1 MEKLIVKFISL
12 DGEYEINIDIND
24 TIAYTVNSTIKELP
38 SKDGELSKDEIGVFI
53 SKLKEVNLTNWEKE
67 YLPTGLKIDDSVV
80 WDVAYITS
88 DKEYRFFGEEGYWP
102 YTYDDLIDVLSI
114 ADNNIKYFISNQK

>member
-53 SKLKEVNLTNWEKE
+53 NKLKEVNLTNWEKE

-80 WDVAYITS
+80 WDVVYITS

-102 YTYDDLIDVLSI
+102 YTYDDLIGVLSI